1 MISFFVF
8 LNLFRKKTKCLT
20 ILTVPFFSF
29 FQSNKKLIM
38 ADHLETYGS
47 ANLRVLFMDDE
58 RGRHTTIQIRV
69 FFGGMTKTF
78 GNLK

>member
-1 MISFFVF
+1 
-8 LNLFRKKTKCLT
+8 
-20 ILTVPFFSF
+20 
-29 FQSNKKLIM
+29 M

-47 ANLRVLFMDDE
+47 ANLRVLFRDDE